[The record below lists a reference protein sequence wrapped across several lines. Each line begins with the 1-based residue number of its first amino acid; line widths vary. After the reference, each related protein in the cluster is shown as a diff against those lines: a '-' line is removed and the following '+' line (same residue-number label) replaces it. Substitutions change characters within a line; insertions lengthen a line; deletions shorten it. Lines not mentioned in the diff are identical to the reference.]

1 MRGQEANYLA
11 GQLQGGHPSVEVD
24 PIEALQIQT
33 HVPIEDVVDGDHAGR
48 HRGASGERRR
58 TTPPACSHRTATSP
72 AKPSTTSAV
81 RGEASLA
88 LHADPELVLPNND
101 TQVINDDKE

>member
-11 GQLQGGHPSVEVD
+11 GQLQGGHPSIEVD

-81 RGEASLA
+81 RGEASLVNGSRSRRGEWSSILRRPA
-88 LHADPELVLPNND
+88 RHG
-101 TQVINDDKE
+101 